1 MFRPTS
7 SNARLVGPLLAAV
20 VCLVPV
26 ILWASAAPVDQR
38 FATTSAALTAIGV
51 LCGLVG
57 LSAFAVNLFLGGRF
71 WFVEGLFGGLDSMY
85 RTHRILGRVAFLA
98 LLAHAILVLGG
109 QVALSGWGALR
120 VLLPTNSWTVPLG
133 LLALLVMGVTLF
145 ITLYVRL
152 GHELFIYVHRF
163 FGVAFALGALHAF
176 LTPGTKAL
184 SDALT
189 TYLVVIAGFGFGGW
203 VYRSLFGDAMVR
215 RRYYE
220 VVHIERFGDALEIS
234 MVSEDGPLPHLPGQF
249 IFLTFR
255 SESLSREFHPFDHV
269 AEGTE
274 ELVSFRAGAV
284 RNQFHPFSITS
295 PPGNLRLSVAI
306 KASGDYTTALRHL
319 REGDTA
325 RVEGPFGSF
334 SHRKVRNARQV
345 WISGGIGITPF
356 LSMARSLDE
365 AGPDVV
371 LVYAVLRPEQ
381 AYFLDELEGLASRLP
396 NFRVIPWPEPE
407 RGRPAAGAVAEVCPD
422 VDERDIMICGPP
434 PMIHAL
440 RDQFVERGLPK
451 ERIHFELFGFAG

>member
-7 SNARLVGPLLAAV
+7 SSARLLGPVLVAV

-26 ILWASAAPVDQR
+26 LLWAGAAPLDQR
-38 FATTSAALTAIGV
+38 FATASATLTGV
-51 LCGLVG
+51 GVVCGLVG
-57 LSAFAVNLFLGGRF
+57 LSTFSTNLFLGGRF
-71 WFVEGLFGGLDSMY
+71 WFVEALFGGLDSMY
-85 RTHRILGRVAFLA
+85 RTHRILGRVAFLL
-98 LLAHAILVLGG
+98 LLAHAVLVLGG
-109 QVALSGWGALR
+109 QVVLSGWGTLR

-133 LLALLVMGVTLF
+133 VLALVVMGVTLV
-145 ITLYVRL
+145 ITLYVRV

-163 FGVAFALGALHAF
+163 FGIAFGLGALHAF
-176 LTPGTKAL
+176 LTPGTKSL

-189 TYLVVIAGFGFGGW
+189 AYLVVLAALGFGGW

-220 VVHIERFGDALEIS
+220 VTRIERFGDALEIS
-234 MVSEDGPLPHLPGQF
+234 MVSGEGPLQHLPGQF

-255 SESLSREFHPFDHV
+255 SESLSKEFHPFDHV
-269 AEGTE
+269 AEGGGE
-274 ELVSFRAGAV
+274 VVSFRAGAV

-295 PPGNLRLSVAI
+295 PPGALALSVAI

-334 SHRKVRNARQV
+334 SHRNVRNARQV

-365 AGPDVV
+365 AGPDIV
-371 LVYAVLRPEQ
+371 LFYAVKRAEQ
-381 AYFLDELEGLASRLP
+381 AYFLRELEELAGRLP
-396 NFRVIPWPEPE
+396 NFRVIPFPEPE
-407 RGRPAAGAVAEVCPD
+407 CGRPSAEAVARLCSD
-422 VDERDIMICGPP
+422 VDRRDIMICGPP
-434 PMIHAL
+434 IMIDVL
-440 RDQFVERGLPK
+440 RDQFAARGVPK
-451 ERIHFELFGFAG
+451 